1 MVWMRI
7 WRVLSFS
14 YKPSFLSLFW
24 LLIHSELH
32 IITFFHFLM
41 SFNNSISYEEEA
53 TPVKFNAVAILP
65 KPGDNVA
72 VAINEIPMGSLVE
85 LLDGNIVSIS
95 HTVLEG
101 HRFAVKRIEENDGLY
116 SWGMQFGTAL
126 KTIQPGEYI
135 MNERGRKAL
144 SIFPFVF

>member
-1 MVWMRI
+1 M
-7 WRVLSFS
+7 
-14 YKPSFLSLFW
+14 
-24 LLIHSELH
+24 
-32 IITFFHFLM
+32 T
-41 SFNNSISYEEEA
+41 FNNSISYEEEKS
-53 TPVKFNAVAILP
+53 PVKFRAVAILP

-72 VAINEIPMGSLVE
+72 VAINEISMGSLVE
-85 LLDGNIVSIS
+85 LLDGNVVSIS

-101 HRFAVKRIEENDGLY
+101 HRFAVKKIEENGGLY

-144 SIFPFVF
+144 SLFPF